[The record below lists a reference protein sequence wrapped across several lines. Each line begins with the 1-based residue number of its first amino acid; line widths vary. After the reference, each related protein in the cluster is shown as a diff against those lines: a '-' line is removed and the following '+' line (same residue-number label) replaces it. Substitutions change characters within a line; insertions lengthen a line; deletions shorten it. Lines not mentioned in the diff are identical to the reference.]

1 MQNLWRFDPTT
12 LRLFITACE
21 EGTFGRAAEKE
32 GIVASALSKRIA
44 ELEEAVGTSL
54 LYRQQKGIQPT
65 PAGLCLLEHARHVLG
80 EMTIM
85 SAALSH
91 FAEGEQGHLR
101 ISANRSSI
109 VQFLPQDIRAYRA
122 IHPGIRLELHERTSE
137 EVLDDVSG
145 NLSDIGIGTDLTTVQ
160 SRGLVATDYHRD
172 QLVVVVAPGHPLSNR
187 DSLAFNE
194 TLAFDHIALHKQS
207 PLYRRLEEAAQIAK
221 AKIRYEVHVKSFDA
235 VCRMVEADLG
245 LGIIPRASISHIE
258 GHDLVAVP
266 LSDSWATRSFQIVA
280 KPHLAQSK
288 ACSIFLEFLHARA
301 NISEQKLT
309 AVPSPSG

>member
-32 GIVASALSKRIA
+32 GIVPSALSKRIA
-44 ELEEAVGTSL
+44 ELEEAVGATL
-54 LYRQQKGIQPT
+54 FYRQQKGIQPT
-65 PAGLCLLEHARHVLG
+65 PAGLCLLQHAKHVLG
-80 EMTIM
+80 EMTVM

-122 IHPGIRLELHERTSE
+122 IHPAIRLELHERTSE
-137 EVLDDVSG
+137 EVIDDVTG

-160 SRGLVATDYHRD
+160 DRGLVATEYHRD
-172 QLVVVVAPGHPLSNR
+172 QLVVVLAPTHPLSAR
-187 DSLAFNE
+187 SSLAFEE
-194 TLAFDHIALHKQS
+194 TLPFDHIALHKDS
-207 PLYRRLEEAAQIAK
+207 PLYRRLEQAAQATK
-221 AKIRYEVHVKSFDA
+221 AKIKYEVHVKSFDA

-245 LGIIPRASISHIE
+245 LGIIPRASISYIE
-258 GHDLVAVP
+258 GNELVAVP
-266 LSDSWATRSFQIVA
+266 LSDSWATRSFRIVT
-280 KPHLAQSK
+280 KPHHAQSK
-288 ACSIFLEFLHARA
+288 ACSVFSEFLRARA
-301 NISEQKLT
+301 LGS
-309 AVPSPSG
+309 

>member
-12 LRLFITACE
+12 LRHFITACE

-32 GIVASALSKRIA
+32 GIVPSALSKRIA
-44 ELEEAVGTSL
+44 ELEEAVGATL

-65 PAGLCLLEHARHVLG
+65 PAGLCLLQHAKHVLG
-80 EMTIM
+80 EITIM

-101 ISANRSSI
+101 ISANRSGI

-137 EVLDDVSG
+137 EVIDDVNG

-160 SRGLVATDYHRD
+160 DKGLVATDYYRD
-172 QLVVVVAPGHPLSNR
+172 QLVVVLAPSHPLSHR
-187 DSLAFNE
+187 SSLAFND
-194 TLAFDHIALHKQS
+194 TLAFDHIALHKDS
-207 PLYRRLEEAAQIAK
+207 PLYKRLEQAAHAAK
-221 AKIRYEVHVKSFDA
+221 AKIKYEVHVKSFDA

-245 LGIIPRASISHIE
+245 LGIIPKASISHIE
-258 GHDLVAVP
+258 GSKLVAVP
-266 LSDSWATRSFQIVA
+266 LSDDWATRNFQIVS
-280 KPHLAQSK
+280 KPHQAQSK

-301 NISEQKLT
+301 ILARQNT
-309 AVPSPSG
+309 

>member
-32 GIVASALSKRIA
+32 GIVPSALSKRIA
-44 ELEEAVGTSL
+44 ELEEAVGATL

-65 PAGLCLLEHARHVLG
+65 PAGLCLLQHARHVLG
-80 EMTIM
+80 EMTVM

-109 VQFLPQDIRAYRA
+109 VQFLPQDIRAYRKA
-122 IHPGIRLELHERTSE
+122 HAGIHLELHERTSE
-137 EVLDDVSG
+137 EVIDDVSG
-145 NLSDIGIGTDLTTVQ
+145 NLSDIGIGTELNGIEDKGLTI
-160 SRGLVATDYHRD
+160 TDYHQD
-172 QLVVVVAPGHPLSNR
+172 QLVVVLSPNHPLSASS
-187 DSLAFNE
+187 SLAFSE
-194 TLAFDHIALHKQS
+194 TLGFDHIALHKDS
-207 PLYRRLEEAAQIAK
+207 PLYRRLEQAARTTK

-245 LGIIPRASISHIE
+245 LGIIPHHSISHIE
-258 GHDLVAVP
+258 GHELVAIP
-266 LSDSWATRSFQIVA
+266 LTDSWATRSFQIVT
-280 KPHLAQSK
+280 KPQIAQSK
-288 ACSIFLEFLHARA
+288 ACSVFLEFLRARA
-301 NISEQKLT
+301 AMLK
-309 AVPSPSG
+309 

>member
-32 GIVASALSKRIA
+32 GIVPSALSKRIA
-44 ELEEAVGTSL
+44 ELEEAVGATL
-54 LYRQQKGIQPT
+54 FYRQQKGIQPT
-65 PAGLCLLEHARHVLG
+65 PAGLCLLQHAKHVLG
-80 EMTIM
+80 EMTVM

-122 IHPGIRLELHERTSE
+122 IHPAIRLELHERTSE
-137 EVLDDVSG
+137 EVIDDVTG

-160 SRGLVATDYHRD
+160 DRGLVATEYHRD
-172 QLVVVVAPGHPLSNR
+172 QLVVLLSPTHPLSGR
-187 DSLAFNE
+187 SSLAFEE
-194 TLAFDHIALHKQS
+194 TLPFDHIALHKDS
-207 PLYRRLEEAAQIAK
+207 PLYRRLEQAAQATK
-221 AKIRYEVHVKSFDA
+221 AKIKYEVHVKSFDA

-245 LGIIPRASISHIE
+245 LGIIPRASISYIE
-258 GHDLVAVP
+258 GNELVAVP
-266 LSDSWATRSFQIVA
+266 LSDSWATRSFQIVT
-280 KPHLAQSK
+280 KPQQAQSK
-288 ACSIFLEFLHARA
+288 ACSVFLEFLRTRA
-301 NISEQKLT
+301 LG
-309 AVPSPSG
+309 A

>member
-32 GIVASALSKRIA
+32 GIVPSALSKRIA
-44 ELEEAVGTSL
+44 ELEEAVGATL

-65 PAGLCLLEHARHVLG
+65 PAGLCLLQHARHVLG
-80 EMTIM
+80 EMTVM

-109 VQFLPQDIRAYRA
+109 VQFLPQDIRAYREA
-122 IHPGIRLELHERTSE
+122 HPRIRLELHERTSE
-137 EVLDDVSG
+137 EVIDDVSG
-145 NLSDIGIGTDLTTVQ
+145 NLSDLGIGTELTAIQ
-160 SRGLVATDYHRD
+160 DKGLLLTDYYHD
-172 QLVVVVAPGHPLSNR
+172 QLVVVLSRSHPLSTRN
-187 DSLAFNE
+187 SLAFNE
-194 TLAFDHIALHKQS
+194 TLEFDHIALHKDS
-207 PLYRRLEEAAQIAK
+207 PLYRRLEQAAQTAK

-245 LGIIPRASISHIE
+245 LGIIPRQAISHIE
-258 GHDLVAVP
+258 GSELVAIP
-266 LSDSWATRSFQIVA
+266 LTDSWATRSFQVVT
-280 KPHLAQSK
+280 KPQTAQSK
-288 ACSIFLEFLHARA
+288 ACAGFLEFLRARA
-301 NISEQKLT
+301 AS
-309 AVPSPSG
+309 VS